1 MDKKERDA
9 AINRAIDGSGS
20 IAEMMDRLKA
30 DGIVAENELG
40 MLSMP
45 ADEAGR

>member
-1 MDKKERDA
+1 MGKKEHDE
-9 AINRAIDGSGS
+9 AIERAIDDSDS

-30 DGIVAENELG
+30 DGIVAENEAG

-45 ADEAGR
+45 ADEADR